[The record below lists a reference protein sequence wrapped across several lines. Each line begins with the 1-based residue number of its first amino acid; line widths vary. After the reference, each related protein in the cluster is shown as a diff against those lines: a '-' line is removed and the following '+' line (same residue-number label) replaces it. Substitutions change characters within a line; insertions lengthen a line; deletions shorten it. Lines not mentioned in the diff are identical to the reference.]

1 MKIEGQGFLLR
12 VFLGEEDRWAGKPL
26 HVAVVER
33 ARREGLAG
41 ATVLRGLLGFGA
53 SSRLHTTHVLRLSDD
68 LPMIVEI
75 VDREDR
81 IRAFLPALDEMV
93 RDGMVTLERVEVVTY
108 RAGGAGE
115 ARKG

>member
-1 MKIEGQGFLLR
+1 MKIEGPGFLLR
-12 VFLGEEDRWAGKPL
+12 VFLGEDDRWEGKPL
-26 HVAVVER
+26 HVAIVER

-53 SSRLHTTHVLRLSDD
+53 SSRIHSTHVLRLSDN
-68 LPMIVEI
+68 LPLVVEI

-93 RDGMVTLERVEVVTY
+93 GDGMVTLERVEVVTY
-108 RAGGAGE
+108 RPGAAGE
-115 ARKG
+115 R